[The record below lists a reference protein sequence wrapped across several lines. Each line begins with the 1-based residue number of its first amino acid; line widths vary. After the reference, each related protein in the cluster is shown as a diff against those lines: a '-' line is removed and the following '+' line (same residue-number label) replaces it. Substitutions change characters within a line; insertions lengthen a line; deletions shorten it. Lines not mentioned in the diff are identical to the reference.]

1 MTSTLHGWI
10 AIDKPEGISSAR
22 ALVHLKRLCKPLKV
36 GHAGTLD
43 PFASGLLLIGI
54 GAATKV
60 ISFATDKD
68 KEYKFTIEW
77 GNSTDTQDCTGNIVE
92 SSDVRPSREDIDKI
106 LKQFCGNQL
115 QTPPVFSAA
124 KIGGKRAYKMA
135 RKGDEFTL
143 QPREVSVELLNITN
157 HRENYT
163 TFKIKCSKGFYIR
176 GLARDMASKL
186 GCCGHVSALRR
197 TAIGKFSVEN
207 AIPLAKIEK
216 IYHNVRDEN
225 LKKLLM
231 PITAVLDD
239 ILVLECDEAKALD
252 LLHGRKIGSLEGC
265 PPYGLI
271 CCVTNTRPI
280 ALCRVSDGVIHPL
293 KVFNYN

>member
-1 MTSTLHGWI
+1 MTLALHGWI
-10 AIDKPEGISSAR
+10 AVDKPEGISSAR
-22 ALVHLKRLCKPLKV
+22 ALVHIKRLCKPLKV

-43 PFASGLLLIGI
+43 PFASGLLLIGV

-68 KEYKFTIEW
+68 KEYEFTIKW
-77 GNSTDTQDCTGNIVE
+77 GDSTDTQDCTGSVIE
-92 SSDVRPSREDIDKI
+92 SSDIIPSIEDIRN
-106 LKQFCGNQL
+106 LLNEFHGSQL
-115 QTPPVFSAA
+115 QTPPLFSAA

-135 RKGDEFTL
+135 RRGNEFTL
-143 QPREVSVELLNITN
+143 QPREVFVEWLKVIHHVDNL
-157 HRENYT
+157 T

-176 GLARDMASKL
+176 GLARDMASSL
-186 GCCGHVSALRR
+186 GCCGHVIALRR
-197 TAIGKFSVEN
+197 TAIGKFSIKD

-225 LKKLLM
+225 LEELLM

-239 ILVLECDEAKALD
+239 ILVMQCDEAQALD
-252 LLHGRKIGSLEGC
+252 LLHGRRIRSLEGGVAC
-265 PPYGLI
+265 GLI
-271 CCVTNTRPI
+271 CCVTNAKPI